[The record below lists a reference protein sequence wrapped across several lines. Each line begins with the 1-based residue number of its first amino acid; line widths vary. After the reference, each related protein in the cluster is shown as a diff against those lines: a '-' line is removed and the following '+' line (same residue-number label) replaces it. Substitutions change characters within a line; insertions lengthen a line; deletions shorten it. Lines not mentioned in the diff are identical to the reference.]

1 MNKKH
6 TEIKFEDALEHQLL
20 SPEGGF
26 ERGIAAQFDKT
37 RAMDTV
43 LLIGF
48 IKATQATHW
57 QALQAIHGERVEKV
71 ILDDLEKEINGK
83 GLLNVLRHGFKCFG
97 RTLHIAYFTPNN
109 RMNPQT
115 LADYRHNRLT
125 ITRQLHYSAKDPQKS
140 LDTVLSLNGLPVVT
154 LELKNPMSGQT
165 AFQAIHQYQHDRDPR
180 ELLFAFKKRA
190 LVHFAVDPDL
200 AFMTTQLAGP
210 KTFFLPFNLGHNNGA
225 GNPPA
230 SNGGYKTAYL
240 WDEVLQ
246 RDSLLDILG
255 RFMHLQELEKKV
267 VTAKAIKTERKESLI
282 FPRYHQLDVVR
293 QLVADTQNKGA
304 GHNYLIQHSAGS
316 GKSNSI
322 AWLAHR
328 LSVLHDADDQ
338 KIFASVIVVTDRLV
352 LDQQLQK
359 TIYQF
364 EHKQGVVKKIEEDT
378 RQLVNALATNTPI
391 IVTTQQKFPF
401 VAETLEKINKDRENG
416 LQLAIDTRGKR
427 FAVIVDEAHSSQSGD
442 NVAELKHVL
451 NKSGI
456 QEAIP
461 VYQAERGTDESEEVI
476 EAMLKRGRQPNLS
489 FFAFTATPKYK
500 TKKLFDAPGKTGE
513 PPFHLYAMRQAI
525 EEGFILDVLKNYI
538 HYEAYAKLVQTCED
552 DPLVKRRRTAK
563 ELARFLGLHPTNIEQ
578 KTEVMVEH
586 FRTHVRHKIGGKAK
600 AMVVT
605 QSRLH
610 AVRYKQA
617 FDKYIKDKGYADIKS
632 LVAFSGTVDDPKL
645 PDRHYTEVG
654 MNNGIKEKELP
665 DKFDSD
671 DYQVLLVAEKYQ
683 TGFDQPLLHTM
694 YVDKLL
700 SGIQAVQTLSRLN
713 RTCAGK
719 ENTFILDFVNKAE
732 DIFISFKP
740 YYENTPVDPLVD
752 PHHLYELQDNLI
764 EVSVFFATEVHE
776 FAAIYFKPRL
786 KETVHDHGKMNG
798 VLDLA
803 VERFKELP
811 DAQQDDFKGK
821 CVSFR
826 NLYSFLAQ
834 IIPYQDSDLEKL
846 YIYLRFLLKKLPRR
860 KAEEAFP
867 VEDEVNLSYY
877 RLQKISEG
885 QIDLTPKEAKPLKGP
900 NDVGTGKA
908 DEDVPLSQLID
919 LLNERF
925 GTEFTPADQLFFDQL
940 SKEALQDTQLQQ
952 AAHVNTIDDFK
963 YLFDKAFE
971 GLVIDRMEGNADIFN
986 KLMGDDDFRTLVTD
1000 NLLHQVYN
1008 AFKANI
1014 SQTNNPSKQ

>member
-6 TEIKFEDALEHQLL
+6 TEIKFEDTLEHQLL

-26 ERGIAAQFDKT
+26 WQGNAAQFDKT

-48 IKATQATHW
+48 IKATQEKHW
-57 QALQAIHGERVEKV
+57 QALQAIHQERVEKA
-71 ILDDLEKEINGK
+71 ILDDLEKEINAK
-83 GLLNVLRHGFKCFG
+83 GLLAVLRHGFKCFG
-97 RTLHIAYFTPNN
+97 RILHVAYFTPNN
-109 RMNPQT
+109 GLNPQT
-115 LADYRHNRLT
+115 LADYRQNRLT
-125 ITRQLHYSAKDPQKS
+125 ITRQLHYSEKDPKKS
-140 LDTVLSLNGLPVVT
+140 LDVVLSLNGLPVAT
-154 LELKNPMSGQT
+154 IELKNPLSGQT
-165 AFQAIHQYQHDRDPR
+165 AAHAIHQYKHDRDPH
-180 ELLFAFKKRA
+180 ELIFAFKKRA
-190 LVHFAVDPDL
+190 LVHFAVDPDQV
-200 AFMTTQLAGP
+200 FMTTQLAGQ
-210 KTFFLPFNLGHNNGA
+210 KTVFLPFNLGNNHGA

-230 SNGGYKTAYL
+230 SDGGYKTAYL
-240 WDEVLQ
+240 WNAVLQ

-255 RFMHLQELEKKV
+255 RFMHLQETEKKI
-267 VTAKAIKTERKESLI
+267 VTLKGIKTERKETII
-282 FPRYHQLDVVR
+282 FPRYHQLDSVR
-293 QLVADTQNKGA
+293 QLVADTQSKGT
-304 GHNYLIQHSAGS
+304 GQNYLIQHSAGS

-328 LSVLHDADDQ
+328 LSVLHDAHDQ
-338 KIFASVIVVTDRLV
+338 KIFDSVIVVTDRLV

-364 EHKQGVVKKIEEDT
+364 DHKQGVVKKIEEDT
-378 RQLVNALATNTPI
+378 RQLVNALASNTPI
-391 IVTTQQKFPF
+391 IITTQQKFPF
-401 VAETLEKINKDRENG
+401 VAETLEKINKDRENS

-442 NVAELKHVL
+442 NVADLKHVL

-456 QEAIP
+456 EEAIP
-461 VYQAERGTDESEEVI
+461 VYQAERGKDESEEVI

-489 FFAFTATPKYK
+489 FYAFTATPKYK
-500 TKKLFDAPGKTGE
+500 TKKLFDAPGTSGE
-513 PPFHLYAMRQAI
+513 SPFHFYAMRQAI

-538 HYEAYAKLVQTCED
+538 HYAAYARLVQTGAE
-552 DPLVKRRRTAK
+552 DPLVKRKRTAK

-600 AMVVT
+600 ALVVT
-605 QSRLH
+605 ASRLH

-617 FDKYIKDKGYADIKS
+617 FDKYIQAKGYTDIRS
-632 LVAFSGTVDDPKL
+632 LVAFSGTVDDPIVQGL
-645 PDRHYTEVG
+645 RYNEVG

-665 DKFDSD
+665 EKFESD
-671 DYQVLLVAEKYQ
+671 DYQLLLVAEKYQ

-694 YVDKLL
+694 YVDKRL

-719 ENTFILDFVNKAE
+719 EDTFILDFVNEAE
-732 DIFISFKP
+732 DIFTSFKP
-740 YYENTPVDPLVD
+740 YYETTPVDPLVD
-752 PHHLYELQDNLI
+752 PYHLYELENNLL
-764 EVSVFFATEVHE
+764 EPAVFYGTEIND
-776 FAAIYFKPRL
+776 FAAVYFKPRL

-803 VERFKELP
+803 VERFKALP
-811 DAQQDDFKGK
+811 EAVQDDFKSK
-821 CVSFR
+821 CVCFR

-846 YIYLRFLLKKLPRR
+846 YIYLRFFLKKLPRR
-860 KAEEAFP
+860 KIDDVLP
-867 VEDEVNLSYY
+867 IEDDVKLAYY

-885 QIDLTPKEAKPLKGP
+885 QIDLTPKDAEPLKAPG
-900 NDVGTGKA
+900 DVGTGKP
-908 DEDVPLSQLID
+908 DEDVPLSELID

-925 GTEFTPADQLFFDQL
+925 GTEFTPADQLFFDQI
-940 SKEALQDTQLQQ
+940 SKEAMQDETLQQ
-952 AAHVNTIDDFK
+952 AARVNTMDDFK

-971 GLVIDRMEGNADIFN
+971 GLVIDRMEGNAEIFN
-986 KLMGDDDFRTLVTD
+986 KLMGDSDFRTLVSD
-1000 NLLHQVYN
+1000 NLLHQVYS
-1008 AFKANI
+1008 AFKANF
-1014 SQTNNPSKQ
+1014 SQANNSSRQ

>member
-1 MNKKH
+1 MSKKH

-43 LLIGF
+43 VLIDF
-48 IKATQATHW
+48 IKATQEKHW
-57 QALQAIHGERVEKV
+57 NALQAIHQERVEKV
-71 ILDDLEKEINGK
+71 ILDDLEKEINAK
-83 GLLNVLRHGFKCFG
+83 GLLNGLRHGFKCFG
-97 RTLHIAYFTPNN
+97 RTLHVAYFTPNN
-109 RMNPQT
+109 SMNPQT
-115 LADYRHNRLT
+115 LADYQNNRLT
-125 ITRQLHYSAKDPQKS
+125 VTRQLHYSEKSPLKS

-154 LELKNPMSGQT
+154 IELKNPMSGQI
-165 AFQAIHQYQHDRDPR
+165 AAQAIQQYKHDRDPH
-180 ELLFAFKKRA
+180 ELIFAFKKRA
-190 LVHFAVDPDL
+190 LVHFAVDPDQV
-200 AFMTTQLAGP
+200 FMTTRLAGH
-210 KTFFLPFNLGHNNGA
+210 KTFFLPFNLGNNNGA
-225 GNPPA
+225 GNPLA
-230 SNGGYKTAYL
+230 SDGSYKTAYL
-240 WDEVLQ
+240 WNEVLP

-255 RFMHLQELEKKV
+255 RFMHLQETEKKI
-267 VTAKAIKTERKESLI
+267 VTAKGIKTERKETMI

-293 QLVADTQNKGA
+293 QLVDDTRNKGT

-328 LSVLHDADDQ
+328 LSVLHDAQDQ
-338 KIFASVIVVTDRLV
+338 KIFDSVIVVTDRLV

-364 EHKQGVVKKIEEDT
+364 EHKQGVVKKIDEDT
-378 RQLVNALATNTPI
+378 KQLVDALASGTPI
-391 IVTTQQKFPF
+391 IITTQQKFPF
-401 VAETLEKINKDRENG
+401 VAETLEKINKDRENS
-416 LQLAIDTRGKR
+416 LQLAIDTHGKR
-427 FAVIVDEAHSSQSGD
+427 FAVVVDEAHSSQSGE
-442 NVAELKHVL
+442 NVAELKYVL

-456 QEAIP
+456 KEAVP
-461 VYQAERGTDESEEVI
+461 VYQAERGQDESEEVI

-500 TKKLFDAPGKTGE
+500 TKKLFDTPGKTGE
-513 PPFHLYAMRQAI
+513 SPFHLYSMRQAI

-538 HYEAYAKLVQTCED
+538 HYAAYAKLIQMCED
-552 DPLVKRRRTAK
+552 DPLVKRKRTAK
-563 ELARFLGLHPTNIEQ
+563 ELARFLSLHPTNIEQ
-578 KTEVMVEH
+578 KTEVIIEH

-605 QSRLH
+605 GSRLH

-617 FDKYIKDKGYADIKS
+617 FDKYIKTKGYTDIKS
-632 LVAFSGTVDDPKL
+632 LVAFSGSVDDPKL
-645 PDRHYTEVG
+645 PGQSFTEVG
-654 MNNGIKEKELP
+654 MNQGIKEKELP
-665 DKFDSD
+665 DKFASD

-694 YVDKLL
+694 YVDKRL

-713 RTCAGK
+713 RTCTGK
-719 ENTFILDFVNKAE
+719 EDTFILDFVNKAE
-732 DIFISFKP
+732 DIFTSFKP
-740 YYENTPVDPLVD
+740 YYEDTPVEPLVD
-752 PHHLYELQDNLI
+752 PHHLYELQHNLL
-764 EVSVFFATEVHE
+764 EPAVFFEAEIDE
-776 FAAIYFKPRL
+776 FATIYFKPRL

-803 VERFKELP
+803 VERFKALP
-811 DAQQDDFKGK
+811 QPEQEDFKSK

-826 NLYSFLAQ
+826 NLYGFLAQ

-846 YIYLRFLLKKLPRR
+846 YIYLRFLLTKLPRR
-860 KAEEAFP
+860 KADDFIS

-885 QIDLTPKEAKPLKGP
+885 QIDLTPKEANPLKAP
-900 NDVGTGKA
+900 SDVGTGTP
-908 DEDVPLSQLID
+908 DEEVQLSQLID

-925 GTEFTPADQLFFDQL
+925 GTDFTPADQLFFDQI
-940 SKEALQDTQLQQ
+940 SKEAMQDRHLQQ
-952 AAHVNTIDDFK
+952 AARVNTVDDFK

-971 GLVIDRMEGNADIFN
+971 GLVIDRMDGNTEIFN
-986 KLMGDDDFRTLVTD
+986 KLMRDDDFRALVTD
-1000 NLLHQVYN
+1000 DLLHKVYN
-1008 AFKANI
+1008 ALKVNI
-1014 SQTNNPSKQ
+1014 NAKQF